1 MNGTPSLFL
10 AFSLLVACGGEP
22 PVPAPASDPGTT
34 PTTAPVPPSAPPLG
48 VEVTPSTE
56 PSDPLRQR
64 IVLESMGGCALG
76 GDGGVWCW
84 NAGFAPRQV
93 PGVGPFVDL
102 ASSLLTRCG
111 RSATGQIQCWR
122 ASTGTP
128 MPAPSGA
135 GYTDVAVTWD
145 EACAVREGH
154 VVCTSAAGTNENAG
168 GLTDAVEVV
177 ASVSSVCARRS
188 DGSVSC
194 FEHGSPATPVAGL
207 SGITRLA
214 GDESLACALGSD
226 GGVSCWGAEA
236 RFFVEGTPPTTSFL
250 TVAGITG
257 ATDLVAGGEGVCG
270 RVADAW
276 LCAGSDV
283 AGRFGQGTT
292 GVRRTAVT
300 ATPFGGDAL
309 ALSGDAACSLRG
321 SEVRCLGNG
330 SGGALG
336 PMTGS
341 MAVTEVLRPAANE
354 AERAS
359 DLWLFADAA
368 CARIGDHL
376 RCWGNAELDDPTIGL
391 IERARHRRIGPTPL
405 GLHGRLP
412 EIARAYEPVFTRC
425 SLSTTGDL
433 RCHDEPDLR
442 RTGIASVAGGD
453 AGICFMRTDAAIE
466 CPRMDAGISLFDN
479 TAAGGEPTGATSVA
493 VGSTFAC
500 AAFEEEAVRCAVSRE
515 ADELAW
521 FGAPP
526 GDEEGDEAYPS
537 GDEWEEEAVSLPA
550 PEWQATEAHAI
561 ELVAGAGMVCGR
573 TREGTAWCSGG
584 AVDPESPRTLRR
596 FVDGGAVSLVG
607 GDEFACA
614 LIHLEGQPD
623 AVRCFSYQPEI
634 LGAEPATDDGWD
646 ATSVSGLLAG
656 LAAAPPAPVVPSTP
670 TVVDPSA
677 APAPT
682 TASTTAP
689 TTAAEGTVVAAAP
702 PHWGI
707 VQIGA
712 GRQHA
717 CALRSDGAVFCWGVD
732 SAGQV
737 GRTPSTLHLTPMSM
751 PLGT

>member
-257 ATDLVAGGEGVCG
+257 ATDLVAGGEGGLREG
-270 RVADAW
+270 R
-276 LCAGSDV
+276 
-283 AGRFGQGTT
+283 GRLALRGQ
-292 GVRRTAVT
+292 RRGRPLRPGHHGGA
-300 ATPFGGDAL
+300 PYGRHGDAL
-309 ALSGDAACSLRG
+309 RRRRARAERRRRMLAARQ
-321 SEVRCLGNG
+321 R
-330 SGGALG
+330 GALPRQRQWRG
-336 PMTGS
+336 AGTHDGI
-341 MAVTEVLRPAANE
+341 
-354 AERAS
+354 
-359 DLWLFADAA
+359 D
-368 CARIGDHL
+368 
-376 RCWGNAELDDPTIGL
+376 
-391 IERARHRRIGPTPL
+391 
-405 GLHGRLP
+405 GR
-412 EIARAYEPVFTRC
+412 
-425 SLSTTGDL
+425 D
-433 RCHDEPDLR
+433 
-442 RTGIASVAGGD
+442 GGV
-453 AGICFMRTDAAIE
+453 E
-466 CPRMDAGISLFDN
+466 
-479 TAAGGEPTGATSVA
+479 AGGE
-493 VGSTFAC
+493 
-500 AAFEEEAVRCAVSRE
+500 RSR
-515 ADELAW
+515 ARLRSLA
-521 FGAPP
+521 
-526 GDEEGDEAYPS
+526 
-537 GDEWEEEAVSLPA
+537 
-550 PEWQATEAHAI
+550 
-561 ELVAGAGMVCGR
+561 
-573 TREGTAWCSGG
+573 
-584 AVDPESPRTLRR
+584 LRR
-596 FVDGGAVSLVG
+596 RRVCTNRGSPPVL
-607 GDEFACA
+607 
-614 LIHLEGQPD
+614 GQ
-623 AVRCFSYQPEI
+623 RR
-634 LGAEPATDDGWD
+634 
-646 ATSVSGLLAG
+646 AG
-656 LAAAPPAPVVPSTP
+656 
-670 TVVDPSA
+670 
-677 APAPT
+677 
-682 TASTTAP
+682 
-689 TTAAEGTVVAAAP
+689 
-702 PHWGI
+702 
-707 VQIGA
+707 
-712 GRQHA
+712 
-717 CALRSDGAVFCWGVD
+717 
-732 SAGQV
+732 
-737 GRTPSTLHLTPMSM
+737 
-751 PLGT
+751 